1 MNASK
6 AKALD
11 TLSAKLGHRFARP
24 ELLKRALTHSS
35 VRTRHVEP
43 ADYERLEF
51 LGDRVLG
58 LVIAEMLIEAF
69 PDAKEGDLARHLN
82 TLVRKETCA
91 GVAEDL
97 GLGNFVIMSVSEAES
112 GGRGKLTILGDACEA
127 VLGAVFRD
135 GGYDVAR
142 RVIRTLWKE
151 RLEDDAR
158 PLRDAKSALQEWA
171 QGKGLDLPH
180 YGEVAREGPDHEPYF
195 TSRVTVQ
202 GYEPAIGT
210 GSTKRAAEQDAA
222 TVMLMREGVWKNAGN

>member
-11 TLSAKLGHRFARP
+11 ALSAKLGYEFARP

-35 VRTRHVEP
+35 VRTRHSKP

-58 LVIAEMLIEAF
+58 LVIAEMLIEVF
-69 PDAKEGDLARHLN
+69 PDAKEGDLARQLN
-82 TLVRKETCA
+82 RLVRKETCA
-91 GVAEDL
+91 SVAEDI
-97 GLGNFVIMSVSEAES
+97 GIGDVGIMSVSEAES

-135 GGYDVAR
+135 GGYDNAR
-142 RVIRTLWKE
+142 RVIRSMWKE
-151 RLEDDAR
+151 RLGDDSR

-180 YGEVAREGPDHEPYF
+180 YGEVAREGPDHEPHF
-195 TSRVTVQ
+195 TARVTVN
-202 GYEPAIGT
+202 GHEPAVGK
-210 GSTKRAAEQDAA
+210 GPTKRAAEQAAA
-222 TVMLMREGVWKNAGN
+222 TEMLMREGVWKNAGV